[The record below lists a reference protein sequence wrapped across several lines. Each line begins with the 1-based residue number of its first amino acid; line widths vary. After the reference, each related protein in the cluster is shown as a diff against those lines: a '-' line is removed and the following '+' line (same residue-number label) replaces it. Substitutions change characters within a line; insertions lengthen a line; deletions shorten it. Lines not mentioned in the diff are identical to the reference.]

1 MLLNGDYVTYREPI
15 RCERSVNTQR
25 THLKRPTN
33 AIETPHIH
41 SARLRGGFIVPVS
54 PHYEICVYL

>member
-1 MLLNGDYVTYREPI
+1 MLLYDEYVTYRESI

-33 AIETPHIH
+33 TPETPHIH
-41 SARLRGGFIVPVS
+41 TAKTILLQHNRIGTKI
-54 PHYEICVYL
+54 H